1 MTARDPLAAIR
12 ARLAEVTAC
21 WQAAESLAQIR
32 ASFADYLAEVGP
44 RGAAMARPGPNPWR
58 RRWPAPGSARVRG
71 ARCTAMAAV
80 SRSAASPR
88 TPA

>member
-44 RGAAMARPGPNPWR
+44 RGA
-58 RRWPAPGSARVRG
+58 
-71 ARCTAMAAV
+71 RCTAMAAV

>member
-44 RGAAMARPGPNPWR
+44 RGAAMARPRPQPLA
-58 RRWPAPGSARVRG
+58 PALAGAWIGQG
-71 ARCTAMAAV
+71 ARRAL
-80 SRSAASPR
+80 
-88 TPA
+88 

>member
-44 RGAAMARPGPNPWR
+44 RGAAIDRK
-58 RRWPAPGSARVRG
+58 SV
-71 ARCTAMAAV
+71 V
-80 SRSAASPR
+80 
-88 TPA
+88 

>member
-12 ARLAEVTAC
+12 ARLAEVTAS

-44 RGAAMARPGPNPWR
+44 RGAAMARP
-58 RRWPAPGSARVRG
+58 
-71 ARCTAMAAV
+71 
-80 SRSAASPR
+80 
-88 TPA
+88 